1 MVTPSSKLMPLSK
14 LLFLFYIVAEHF
26 TSHESIKTEL
36 SEIQEKARISGG
48 RFKQNQRFE
57 EMRKLQDDLAEE
69 QKEWR
74 ITKDTLEKEL
84 EAKYEEKLKIQSEID
99 KGLKDVKEQ
108 REQLYRKLEV
118 LRNQGIELGQNL
130 SVSKKEPTVS
140 TNTSSSGSVQTVV
153 EKTVGCVHM
162 GGSRSTLGGMTVV

>member
-1 MVTPSSKLMPLSK
+1 MPPSGQFMPLSK
-14 LLFLFYIVAEHF
+14 LLFLFPIVAEHF

-57 EMRKLQDDLAEE
+57 EMRKLQDDLAQE

-118 LRNQGIELGQNL
+118 LRNQGIELGPNL
-130 SVSKKEPTVS
+130 SVLKKEPAVS
-140 TNTSSSGSVQTVV
+140 TSTSLSGSVQTVV
-153 EKTVGCVHM
+153 VFF
-162 GGSRSTLGGMTVV
+162 GGAGKIQMTFII